1 LGINGSYDFAE
12 RGRGLKSFSQHEA
25 DSGETQELE
34 LKTGAKASKLI
45 KD

>member
-1 LGINGSYDFAE
+1 MRLI
-12 RGRGLKSFSQHEA
+12 EA
-25 DSGETQELE
+25 TQELELKKLE